1 LLIAVDQGAQI
12 QGIPLMAAVFKGKH
26 GSKITPLEQK
36 LRGGG
41 GKGESSKKKED
52 SSMFVPSKLMDV

>member
-1 LLIAVDQGAQI
+1 
-12 QGIPLMAAVFKGKH
+12 MAAVFKGKH

-52 SSMFVPSKLMDV
+52 LSMFVPSKLMDV